1 MYENEENRLFGPM
14 ITAPHIC
21 LLLLLIYVGGLTADI
36 ENQVIVVKPF
46 LTESS
51 GPHES
56 LESLSNT
63 KTWFEYCR
71 WLEIPNL
78 VLN

>member
-51 GPHES
+51 GDHTKALRVWVIRRPG
-56 LESLSNT
+56 LS
-63 KTWFEYCR
+63 
-71 WLEIPNL
+71 IADG
-78 VLN
+78 